1 MADLMTAS
9 STWATGTT
17 DTAST
22 LANGV
27 DQKRAEHINGP
38 SSAII
43 AIETVLG
50 SASSLKG
57 SHADLATRLAVQLP
71 ASGQIIPPG
80 TIWMYGGSS
89 APSGWL
95 ICDGSNVSRS
105 TYADL
110 FAVIGTDFGNTGGA
124 GTTFNVPDFRS
135 RVPVGVGTGT
145 GGGST
150 DTTGTFPTG
159 GATLKTWLRGLWYG
173 EDTHQTS
180 LAEMPA
186 HAHTMNNATQVW
198 RNTGGA
204 SNPSGVGTSG
214 VATLS
219 TNSVGSSQPH
229 NNIQAG
235 LGVNFIIK
243 T

>member
-80 TIWMYGGSS
+80 TIWMYGGST
-89 APSGWL
+89 APGGWL
-95 ICDGSNVSRS
+95 ICNGANVSRS

-135 RVPVGVGTGT
+135 RVPVGVGQGD
-145 GGGST
+145 GGGSSG
-150 DTTGTFPTG
+150 TTGTNPTG
-159 GATLKTWLRGLWYG
+159 GSTLRNWLRAAWFG
-173 EDTHQTS
+173 EDSHQLTEP
-180 LAEMPA
+180 EMPA
-186 HAHTMNNATQVW
+186 HSHTVTGPNNIVNNSA
-198 RNTGGA
+198 GGA
-204 SNPSGVGTSG
+204 QPMVQSLTTRTTS
-214 VATLS
+214 T
-219 TNSVGSSQPH
+219 TGSSQPH